1 MSLANN
7 VAKIGLRRYYMMA
20 FMDTVG
26 LSTWVVIASQRGNY
40 MMVVVA
46 ALARFLNMM
55 WGEVEW
61 EKECHDFEWMAC
73 GVSQQVA

>member
-1 MSLANN
+1 MNIFAAIGHCMSLANN
-7 VAKIGLRRYYMMA
+7 VAKIGLRRCYMMA

-55 WGEVEW
+55 
-61 EKECHDFEWMAC
+61 
-73 GVSQQVA
+73 